1 MASFCHGLVLP
12 RPRLTK
18 FLDPCMLNPDSL
30 LENGVDETVAVV
42 VPAERSEAGTTTA
55 ADDRSYTLRP
65 SSAEAVGEL
74 DRRRSLEISPN
85 SRLSRIGRKPS
96 SSHLQGRDTSN
107 MSFKSIIGVDI
118 AKAKF
123 DVADWP
129 ASFHETFSNDSDGH
143 QNLIEKLPTAETCLV
158 VIEATGGY
166 EKRLVTELVQAGH
179 LVAVVNPRQV
189 RDFAKALGILA
200 KTDRIDAQVIARFG
214 DQVRPRTVAQ
224 THEKQDELDQL
235 VTRRRQLVSLRTAEN
250 NRQGMARSKAVRKSV
265 QRVLNHL
272 AKDIRRMDAEIAK
285 LVKSDDEW
293 KGKSELLQSAPGV
306 GEVLAA
312 TLIAEVPELGH
323 LNRQKISSLVGLA
336 PFNRDSGTFKGRRSI
351 SGGRASVRSTLY
363 MGAMSAR

>member
-1 MASFCHGLVLP
+1 
-12 RPRLTK
+12 
-18 FLDPCMLNPDSL
+18 MLNPDSL